1 MIQNE
6 VMIINLITNY
16 EKMDLTAY
24 IFIST
29 DILLDI
35 QLVIPIAT
43 SLHLYLPCENTNREV
58 NRLPY
63 ELSKECRPNYFVTR
77 HKKF

>member
-1 MIQNE
+1 
-6 VMIINLITNY
+6 MIIHSIKNYKKTDLIS
-16 EKMDLTAY
+16 Y

-35 QLVIPIAT
+35 QSVIPIAT
-43 SLHLYLPCENTNREV
+43 SLHLYVPCENTNREV

-63 ELSKECRPNYFVTR
+63 ELSKKCRPNYFVTR

>member
-1 MIQNE
+1 
-6 VMIINLITNY
+6 MIIHSIKNY
-16 EKMDLTAY
+16 EKMNLIVY

-35 QLVIPIAT
+35 KLVIPIAT
-43 SLHLYLPCENTNREV
+43 SLNLYVLYENTNREV

-63 ELSKECRPNYFVTR
+63 ELSKKCRPNYFVTR